1 MLMLM
6 SRQQVGQYQWLVV
19 RQSPP
24 QANNICT
31 KTRYFK
37 LNRGNSQKTIQA
49 SSFQPYSASPCVMQL
64 TSSALFFLDAHV
76 RSPCSHPL
84 VNSSPDSISTEVCFN
99 NITSFYASLGNLNSC
114 GYIVVV
120 LLWCVRVKTRITTS
134 SSSKWRTLEP
144 SHEHVV

>member
-37 LNRGNSQKTIQA
+37 LNRGNSQKTIQT

-99 NITSFYASLGNLNSC
+99 NINRNNQFLCFSRQPKFMWLYSGSLAMVC
-114 GYIVVV
+114 P
-120 LLWCVRVKTRITTS
+120 
-134 SSSKWRTLEP
+134 SKNPHHDQFEQQMEDARAK
-144 SHEHVV
+144 S